1 MRIGLDTNSVL
12 AQRSGAAT
20 YFLELLPSLLAH
32 AVGRDELIVL
42 HGEEDDATPLAFL
55 LRNEKLSERTAPFGG
70 RRSNGL
76 WRLLSFPAVERFV
89 NDGEQQFGLD
99 VCHTLA
105 PPLMPSRAA
114 TRVLTLHQ
122 MQPTRGG
129 RLPAP
134 LRRSLAAANRVICTS
149 NRLKQQVQTAIAK
162 TPRCERLAD
171 KLTVVPPGVH
181 PRFRET
187 PKAASIETLFQRF
200 PFLEEPYLLC
210 TDLSANQGALLML
223 LEAWARAQSQV
234 AELPPIVMCVTAD
247 ASFEV
252 MDLLRREG
260 FEGRLLLIE
269 EPEVEL
275 LPALYRGANCL
286 LSPSQQFEYGIP
298 VLEAAAAGIPAIVGE
313 ECGALEELGS
323 ALLVPENDSPEAWA
337 HSMLRMQESP
347 EERRGRGR
355 EGRDRAA
362 AVTWEKAA
370 ARHWKIYRG
379 LVTGEIDLAQLQAQL

>member
-1 MRIGLDTNSVL
+1 M
-12 AQRSGAAT
+12 
-20 YFLELLPSLLAH
+20 LAH
-32 AVGRDELIVL
+32 SSQNALSL
-42 HGEEDDATPLAFL
+42 HDSPHL
-55 LRNEKLSERTAPFGG
+55 LT
-70 RRSNGL
+70 
-76 WRLLSFPAVERFV
+76 RLT
-89 NDGEQQFGLD
+89 QQ
-99 VCHTLA
+99 
-105 PPLMPSRAA
+105 
-114 TRVLTLHQ
+114 VLTAL
-122 MQPTRGG
+122 
-129 RLPAP
+129 
-134 LRRSLAAANRVICTS
+134 
-149 NRLKQQVQTAIAK
+149 AK